1 MPAID
6 LGAARDGPGTHAL
19 VVGVSHYRHL
29 SGPEASPFGEQFG
42 LEDLTSAA
50 RSASEVVAWLLN
62 EYHNPAAP
70 LASLRVALSP
80 ADGESY
86 ADGVAGR
93 LPRSHAATRDAV
105 EKDVIAF
112 RRDCEHPENVAFVYV
127 AGHGIQLTNRGA
139 IVLLEDFADPDR
151 ADLYG
156 AVDMM
161 GCHAG
166 LYGTGY
172 ANSQFWFVDACRQRP
187 RVASKFENL
196 QGGVLDLKGPPGE
209 VECAPV
215 YLASAS
221 RDLAFAEVGGLTL
234 FSQVLLSALR
244 GAAAVGPEEDRGIG
258 WHVSA
263 QKLGRVLKEGV
274 AELAKAKSED
284 QSVQPVGW
292 PGEAVIQHFEDPPSV
307 RVVLT
312 LEPSGAADR
321 TSVSM
326 LFDAD
331 EDQKVIDDVAE
342 WPLERTLPAGL
353 YQIRVKTKQPVTEV
367 KLKPSTV
374 YPPKYERVIEV
385 AE

>member
-1 MPAID
+1 MPEID

-19 VVGVSHYRHL
+19 VVGVSHYPHL
-29 SGPEASPFGEQFG
+29 SGPETSPFGEQFG

-70 LASLRVALSP
+70 LTSLRVALSP
-80 ADGESY
+80 ADGETY
-86 ADGVAGR
+86 ASGVKDR
-93 LPRSHAATRDAV
+93 LPTSHGATRDTV
-105 EKDVIAF
+105 EKDLIAF
-112 RRDCEHPENVAFVYV
+112 RRASERPDNVAFVYV

-156 AVDMM
+156 AIDMM

-172 ANSQFWFVDACRQRP
+172 ANNQFWFVDACRQRP

-196 QGGVLDLKGPPGE
+196 EGGVLDLKAPPGE
-209 VECAPV
+209 VESAPV

-234 FSQVLLSALR
+234 FSQVMLSALR
-244 GAAAVGPEEDRGIG
+244 GAAAVGPEEARNIG

-263 QKLGRVLKEGV
+263 MKLGTVLKEGV

-292 PGEAVIQHFEDPPSV
+292 PGEAVIQHFEQPPSV

-312 LEPSGAADR
+312 LKPAGAADR

-331 EDQKVIDDVAE
+331 EGQKVIDEVAE
-342 WPLERTLPAGL
+342 WPLERTVPAGL
-353 YQIRVKTKQPVTEV
+353 YQIRVKTGQPVTEL
-367 KLKPSTV
+367 KLRPSDV
-374 YPPKYERVIEV
+374 NPPKYERLIEV

>member
-1 MPAID
+1 MPAIN
-6 LGAARDGPGTHAL
+6 LGVASDGPGTHAL
-19 VVGVSHYRHL
+19 VIGVSHYPFL
-29 SGPEASPFGEQFG
+29 SGPKTSPFGEQFG

-62 EYHNPAAP
+62 EYRNPAAP

-80 ADGESY
+80 TEGETY
-86 ADGVAGR
+86 ANGVTDR
-93 LPRSHAATRDAV
+93 LPQSHAATRDAV
-105 EKDVIAF
+105 ERDVIAF
-112 RRDCEHPENVAFVYV
+112 RRDCERPNNVAFVYV

-156 AVDMM
+156 AIDMV

-166 LYGTGY
+166 LYGTGF

-196 QGGVLDLKGPPGE
+196 QGGVLDLKAPPGE
-209 VECAPV
+209 VEWAPM
-215 YLASAS
+215 YLAAAS

-244 GAAAVGPEEDRGIG
+244 GDAAVGPEHARNIG

-263 QKLGRVLKEGV
+263 NKLGEFLKKGV

-284 QSVQPVGW
+284 QSVQPVGYA
-292 PGEAVIQHFEDPPSV
+292 GDAVIQHFEEPPSV

-312 LEPSGAADR
+312 LEPSRAAKR

-326 LFDAD
+326 LFNAD
-331 EDQKVIDDVAE
+331 EAQKVIDGVTE

-353 YQIRVKTKQPVTEV
+353 YQIRVKTEQPVTEV
-367 KLKPSTV
+367 RLPPV
-374 YPPKYERVIEV
+374 NVNPPKYEDIIEV